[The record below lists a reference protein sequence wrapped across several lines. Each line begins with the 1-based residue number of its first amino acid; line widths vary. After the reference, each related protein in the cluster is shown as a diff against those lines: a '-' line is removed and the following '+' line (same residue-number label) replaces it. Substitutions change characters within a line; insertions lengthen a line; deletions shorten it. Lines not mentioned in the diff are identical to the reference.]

1 MTTQEMILKKVHEVL
16 PKDGTLIFLTK
27 FGSHLYGT
35 NTENSDTDYKGV
47 YVPSYRDMILGTVRD
62 SVHSDSAKVEG
73 QRNTKHDTDIE
84 LLSIQ
89 KFIAL
94 ARAGETMAIDMLHAN
109 EQNIVYKHRAMGRV
123 FAMRKFF
130 YTKNLKAFVG
140 YCRKQAAKYGLKGS
154 RLDAIKDVLAV
165 IDSGI
170 RFGKSDKLS
179 TYWDTLPVGE
189 HSRFIEDNP
198 SGIKQYEICGKVLQE
213 TMGCIYAH
221 DILSKYYQSY
231 GARAIQAQKNEGV
244 DWKAISHA
252 FRAAFQVRDILT
264 LGDLQFPLK
273 QAQFLTDVKLGKYPY
288 LEIAPQLEDL
298 IEELDELSAKSTL
311 KEKVERGWSNNLILL
326 TVTDVNTM
334 TLGGHL

>member
-62 SVHSDSAKVEG
+62 SVHSDSAKAEG

-109 EQNIVYKHRAMGRV
+109 EQNIVYKHPAMDRI

-170 RFGKSDKLS
+170 RFGTSDKLS
-179 TYWDTLPVGE
+179 TYWNMLPVGE

-264 LGDLQFPLK
+264 EGYFRFPLPE
-273 QAQFLTDVKLGKYPY
+273 AGFLRAVKLGEFKYP
-288 LEIAPQLEDL
+288 EIADKLETL
-298 IEELDELSAKSTL
+298 IEEVSELSEKSRLPEHVDLEMCNDFVYNITT
-311 KEKVERGWSNNLILL
+311 E
-326 TVTDVNTM
+326 VN
-334 TLGGHL
+334 GNEI